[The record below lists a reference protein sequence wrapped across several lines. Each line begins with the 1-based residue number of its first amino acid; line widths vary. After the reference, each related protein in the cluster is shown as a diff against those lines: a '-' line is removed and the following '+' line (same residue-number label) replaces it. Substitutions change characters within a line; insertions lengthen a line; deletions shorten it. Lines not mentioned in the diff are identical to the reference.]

1 MEIKSVQT
9 AFRFKPELLSR
20 MKAKARLE
28 GKSLNAYVESVMEE
42 SLNCEPDRYER
53 IYREIQSL
61 KPSVSCKS
69 VMPEFK
75 SIPSFTEEEL
85 SVDPRLEYL
94 CIKHLQ

>member
-53 IYREIQSL
+53 IYR
-61 KPSVSCKS
+61 
-69 VMPEFK
+69 
-75 SIPSFTEEEL
+75 
-85 SVDPRLEYL
+85 
-94 CIKHLQ
+94 